1 MMPFRHNFGTAS
13 SRKTLMGD
21 KSWKDAIIRVL
32 AESPEPLHYHDI
44 TERILASGIKKTSGA
59 TPGATVNAQIAA
71 SIKHDGESSPFM
83 RVSKGMFTLRDESL
97 RQSIEAQPAGSDEI
111 VRAFGMFWQRE
122 RVLWR
127 RQPKLMGRQQV
138 GAKSVDFGE
147 QRGVYILYDHHS
159 VVYVGRAT
167 DRPLGQRLNEHTLD
181 RLSGRWSRFSWFG
194 LRGVADEATLIDE
207 PMKPTTSSLVATL
220 EAILIEALEPPQN
233 RRRGDDFAGVEYIQD
248 EDPDLREQELR
259 STLRSIEAKLRQAH

>member
-1 MMPFRHNFGTAS
+1 MA
-13 SRKTLMGD
+13 D
-21 KSWKDAIIRVL
+21 KSWKDAIIEVL
-32 AESPEPLHYHDI
+32 AASSEPLHYHDI
-44 TERILASGIKKTSGA
+44 TERILATGSKKTSGA
-59 TPGATVNAQIAA
+59 TPDATVNAQIAA
-71 SIKHDGESSPFM
+71 SIKHDGKSSPFM
-83 RVSKGMFTLRDESL
+83 RVSKGVFTLRDESL
-97 RQSIEAQPAGSDEI
+97 REGIDGPPPGSDEI
-111 VRAFGMFWQRE
+111 IRAFGMFWQRG
-122 RVLWR
+122 RVSWR

-194 LRGVADEATLIDE
+194 LRGVSDEAKLTDKPIT
-207 PMKPTTSSLVATL
+207 PTTATLVATL

-248 EDPDLREQELR
+248 EDPDLQEQELR
-259 STLRSIEAKLRQAH
+259 STLRSIEAKLRQGH